1 MDLDQI
7 FEKLPPK
14 AGRPKI
20 KTSWQ
25 VLETEEIFL
34 DAQKDQSHKVETP
47 VKKKNFIIFFS
58 LVLIFFSV
66 LLAKAG
72 WLEIAKGAFY
82 KAQADRNSIR
92 TVPIFAPRGIIYDSR
107 GKQLVYNV
115 PSFDLIATPADL
127 PKAADQRG
135 KIFKR
140 LSEIL
145 GKPIQE
151 IEDVIKNA
159 NSFPFDPVILA
170 ENIDR
175 DKVLI
180 LESEMQNLSGI
191 SLENNLRREYAL
203 SQYFSHIL
211 GYVGRM
217 DEQDTKNHPD
227 YFTTETIGKN
237 GLEFQYQDILRTS
250 PGKKEMEVDALGRV
264 QKTVTS
270 SESTNAK
277 GLVLSI
283 DADLQQ
289 HLFDSLQNYLQKLHV
304 SKASAVAIDPRNGQ
318 VLALVSLPSFDNNL
332 FSKGISAE
340 DYKKIFGNPDQPLFN
355 RAISGQYPPGST
367 IKPFLG
373 AAGLEEKVVSPKTVI
388 NDTGPLTLPNQYNPS
403 IIYNFPDWKTHGQ
416 VNIYSAIAESC
427 DIYFYYLGGGYG
439 DFKGLGLSRL
449 EKYLKLFGFGHET
462 GIDLPNE
469 ESGFV
474 PDANWKKAT
483 KGEDW
488 FTGDTYHLS
497 IGQGDLIVTPLQ
509 LAVLTAAIANGGTI
523 WQPKVVDKIIDSE
536 KNIISAVKPE
546 GRKIDFISP
555 ANLEIIRQAMRQTV
569 TAGTAQS
576 LKTLPVEAAGK
587 TGTAQIGTS
596 NTTNSLFTSFAPFQ
610 NPEIALAIMVEGGGE
625 GNSTAAPVAKDV
637 LGWYFNR

>member
-7 FEKLPPK
+7 FEKLPRK
-14 AGRPKI
+14 AAQPKI

-58 LVLIFFSV
+58 FVLIFFFV
-66 LLAKAG
+66 LLLKAG
-72 WLEIAKGAFY
+72 WLDIVKGVFY
-82 KAQADRNSIR
+82 RAQADKNSIR
-92 TVPIFAPRGIIYDSR
+92 TTPIFAPRGIIYDSQ
-107 GKQLVYNV
+107 GKQLVFNV
-115 PSFDLIATPADL
+115 PSFDLVATPADL
-127 PKAADQRG
+127 PKDAQQRD
-135 KIFKR
+135 KIIKR
-140 LSEIL
+140 LFEIL

-151 IEDVIKNA
+151 IEDDLKKA
-159 NSFPFDPVILA
+159 DSSPFDPAVLA

-180 LESEMQNLSGI
+180 LESEMQNLPGI
-191 SLENNLRREYAL
+191 SLENNLRREYTL

-217 DEQDTKNHPD
+217 DEQDIKNHPD
-227 YFTTETIGKN
+227 YFATETIGKN
-237 GLEFQYQDILRTS
+237 GLEFQYQDILRTA

-264 QKTVTS
+264 QKTVTT
-270 SESTNAK
+270 SESTDAK

-283 DADLQQ
+283 DGDLEQ

-304 SKASAVAIDPRNGQ
+304 SKAAAVAIDPRNGR

-332 FSKGISAE
+332 FAKGISTE
-340 DYKKIFGNPDQPLFN
+340 DYKKIFENSDQPLFN

-367 IKPFLG
+367 IKPFFG
-373 AAGLEEKVVSPKTVI
+373 AAGLQEKVVSPKTVI
-388 NDTGPLTLPNQYNPS
+388 NDTGPLTLVNQYNPN
-403 IIYNFPDWKTHGQ
+403 IVYNFPDWKTHGQ

-449 EKYLKLFGFGHET
+449 EKYLKLFGFGKT
-462 GIDLPNE
+462 IGIDLPNE
-469 ESGFV
+469 EDGFV
-474 PDANWKKAT
+474 PDANWKKVT

-497 IGQGDLIVTPLQ
+497 IGQGDLTVTPLQ
-509 LAVLTAAIANGGTI
+509 LAVSTAAIANGGTI
-523 WQPKVVDKIIDSE
+523 WESKVVDKIIDSE
-536 KNIISAVKPE
+536 KNIISTVEPE
-546 GRKIDFISP
+546 GKKIDFISSV
-555 ANLEIIRQAMRQTV
+555 NLEIIRNAMRQTV
-569 TAGTAQS
+569 ISGTAQS
-576 LKTLPVEAAGK
+576 LKSLPVEAAGK
-587 TGTAQIGTS
+587 TGTAQTGAN
-596 NTTNSLFTSFAPFQ
+596 NTPNSLFTSFAPFQ

-637 LGWYFNR
+637 LGWYFSR